1 MKRAVVAGHIC
12 LDIIPAIDHQ
22 IVLEPGRLFEV
33 GPATIATGGAV
44 SNTGVALQILG
55 VPVVLMGK
63 IGDDA
68 FGHSVLAVLRGYGEE
83 LAASMLVV
91 PGEVTSY
98 TVVVNIPNTDRTFLH
113 CPGAN
118 HSFGADDIAVD
129 QLEGASLFHFG
140 YPPYMRRIYER
151 NGEQLEATFRRAR
164 NAGLT
169 TSLDLGMP
177 EPGSPS
183 GQADWLAIFRR
194 TLPVVDIFMPS
205 ADELLYVLDR
215 DRFGEGDDLDGAALS
230 NLSEQLLD
238 MGVAVAGI
246 KLGSRGLYLRTASRG
261 RMLDMGEAKPGDVD
275 DWADRELWFP
285 VFQIPEFVGAT
296 GAGDTTIA
304 GFLASFMRG
313 RGLEAAGN
321 FANAVGSCNVQTPD
335 ALSGIRSWD
344 ETLGLLEAGWAKEDL
359 TVSSAAWRFDEE
371 ADVWHG
377 PNDRGG

>member
-12 LDIIPAIDHQ
+12 LDIIPALDHE

-33 GPATIATGGAV
+33 GSATIATGGAV
-44 SNTGVALQILG
+44 SNTGVAMNILG

-68 FGHSVLAVLRGYGEE
+68 FGHSVLDVLRGYGSE
-83 LAASMLVV
+83 LASSMLVV

-98 TVVVNIPNTDRTFLH
+98 TVVVSIPNTDRIFLH

-129 QLEGASLFHFG
+129 KLEGASLFHFG
-140 YPPYMRRIYER
+140 YPPYMRRIYEHD
-151 NGEQLEATFRRAR
+151 GEQLEATFRCAR
-164 NAGLT
+164 GAGLT

-183 GQADWLAIFRR
+183 GQADWKAIFRR

-230 NLSEQLLD
+230 DLSRQLLA

-246 KLGSRGLYLRTASRG
+246 KLGSRGLYLRTASHE
-261 RMLDMGEAKPGDVD
+261 RMLGMGGAKPGDVD
-275 DWADRELWFP
+275 AWTDRELWFP
-285 VFQIPEFVGAT
+285 VHEIDEFVGAT

-313 RGLEAAGN
+313 EDVEAAGC
-321 FANAVGSCNVQTPD
+321 FANAVGSCNVQAPD

-344 ETLGLLEAGWAKEDL
+344 ETVGLLEAGWAKEGL
-359 TVSSAAWRFDEE
+359 TVSSAGWRFDEE
-371 ADVWHG
+371 AGIWHG
-377 PNDRGG
+377 PNDQRG

>member
-12 LDIIPAIDHQ
+12 LDVIPAIDHQ

-68 FGHSVLAVLRGYGEE
+68 FGHSVLEVLRGYGAE

-98 TVVVNIPNTDRTFLH
+98 TAVINIPNTDRIFLH

-118 HSFGADDIAVD
+118 HSFGADDIAID
-129 QLEGASLFHFG
+129 QLAAASLFHFG

-151 NGEQLEATFRRAR
+151 GGEQLEATFRCAR
-164 NAGLT
+164 NADLT

-177 EPGSPS
+177 EPGGPS
-183 GQADWLAIFRR
+183 GQADWEGIFRR
-194 TLPVVDIFMPS
+194 TLPLVDIFMPS

-215 DRFGEGDDLDGAALS
+215 DRFGEGDDLDGAALAT
-230 NLSEQLLD
+230 LSQELLA

-246 KLGSRGLYLRTASRG
+246 KLGSRGLYVRTASRQ
-261 RMLDMGEAKPGDVD
+261 RLLDMAGAKPDDVD
-275 DWADRELWFP
+275 AWADRELWFP
-285 VFQIPEFVGAT
+285 VYEIAEFVGST

-313 RGLEAAGN
+313 GDVEAAGCL
-321 FANAVGSCNVQTPD
+321 ANAVGACNVQTAD

-344 ETLGLLEAGWAKEDL
+344 ETIHLLETGWRKVDL
-359 TVSSAAWRFDEE
+359 TVSSGGWRLDEK
-371 ADVWHG
+371 AGIWHG
-377 PNDRGG
+377 PNDRVA